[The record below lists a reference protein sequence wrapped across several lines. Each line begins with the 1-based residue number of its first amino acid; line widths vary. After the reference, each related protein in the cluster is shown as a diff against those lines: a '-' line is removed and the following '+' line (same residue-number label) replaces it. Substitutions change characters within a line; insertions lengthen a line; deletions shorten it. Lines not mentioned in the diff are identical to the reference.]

1 MNYLA
6 IALVLLIIA
15 ILYFAYGYLTNN
27 SLTAGLQPLSNVLS
41 VNADEKLIN
50 PGSPTY
56 SYQAWL
62 YIQTPPVGKTVVFQR
77 GVDFGVYLNGA
88 TMTVE
93 TAGKTIM
100 TITDSF
106 PMQKWT
112 YLAINCINGKNVE
125 AYLNGKLAKT
135 ITVSTAMTSNAKTPL
150 TIGST
155 GLAGG
160 YITKMTRLPSS
171 LDAATVYANYLS
183 GNGLSSFLSIPY
195 GMNLELT
202 SGEDM
207 SRVIKIW

>member
-6 IALVLLIIA
+6 IALVLIIVA
-15 ILYFAYGYLTNN
+15 ILYFTYNYMTNN
-27 SLTAGLQPLSNVLS
+27 SLTAGLQPLSNVIS
-41 VNADEKLIN
+41 VDADEKLIN

-62 YIQTPPVGKTVVFQR
+62 YIQNPPTAKTVLFQR
-77 GVDFGVYLNGA
+77 GTDFGVYLNGS
-88 TMTVE
+88 TLTIE
-93 TAGKTIM
+93 SGGKTIM
-100 TITDSF
+100 TVTDSF

-112 YLAINCINGKNVE
+112 YLAINSINGKNVE

-135 ITVSTAMTSNAKTPL
+135 IAVSTPMTVNAKTPL
-150 TIGST
+150 TIGSS
-155 GLAGG
+155 GLSG
-160 YITKMTRLPSS
+160 YVSKMTRLPSS

-195 GMNLELT
+195 GMNLEIT

-207 SRVIKIW
+207 SRVIKLW